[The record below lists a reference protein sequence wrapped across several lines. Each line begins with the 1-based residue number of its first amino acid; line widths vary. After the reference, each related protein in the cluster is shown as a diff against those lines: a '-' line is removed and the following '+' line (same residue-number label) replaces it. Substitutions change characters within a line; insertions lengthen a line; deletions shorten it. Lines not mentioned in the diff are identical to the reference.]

1 MSGGRIKLDLDS
13 ILYGYGF
20 LKMWVICWV
29 LVNQVTN
36 MDDFSKRP
44 HMSYFQDQR
53 KADMAISD
61 YEGLAIDIIA
71 NICWGRYNC
80 LKIWS

>member
-36 MDDFSKRP
+36 MDDFSKRLTCL
-44 HMSYFQDQR
+44 
-53 KADMAISD
+53 ISRTNARLTWQYQIMKD
-61 YEGLAIDIIA
+61 WQLIILLSNVGEGIIA
-71 NICWGRYNC
+71 
-80 LKIWS
+80 